1 MKRKLEKIKWI
12 RRSDMKSIITMLM
25 LGFLLMVINH
35 TIQGGDA
42 YAKSQSLPFKEQV
55 NKLEAIQNELASLH
69 KRLQDILSIPPE
81 KVASVPQ
88 SIVGKLKAMTNQIQ
102 TLEKHLQGIL
112 LTLQKDPTV
121 LPTGVEDMLHQI
133 WQYAYNIGYLARDG
147 GSFTKP
153 EPVVAALA
161 TLKQAIEGIYRPLIF
176 FINAGYFEWQTLY
189 YMNIYPMIVC
199 NDDGSMC
206 GQVTFETV
214 KSVMDG
220 TNALMYRSGSKIRVR
235 PRLTFVPGGIC
246 ETMFNSNCRLAPLI
260 KVVKTTLE
268 GESNPVEVLARLRFT
283 PHSYYYEIIHSG
295 DVNGDG
301 LIDEK
306 DANTLCAPWNEDE
319 WENIKALEGKIIQVY
334 EKAALVY
341 IRNGTQKVKWDNTHN
356 VWRHYR
362 HTYNASSCL
371 GLGILMNND
380 MGGADGNSFSHE
392 LGHYLCNPH
401 TFGSYIDPNSPKSI
415 YNQLR
420 EKIIEA
426 RDYLCSSKPSSC
438 NPYEIIKFAFDH
450 DDEHTYSGS
459 GVDKSLWYIEYNQA
473 AFEVDNYPVN
483 DTPADPG
490 PDVWTELYGDACL
503 YDKPSVTFNID
514 GILYEVKPDRT
525 NIMSYFKSCFP
536 NEARF
541 SPDQVKRAELT
552 VTELHRKPVTEIL
565 DVKTWR
571 NTKLVKIEDATTY
584 FRYNKQLKWSLS
596 PIWVNDSEQGQVK
609 RAVVGVRIFQKT
621 NEGGLHIELV
631 DPDGEIHTLQKPV
644 DNIHRA
650 RDLISSLFYV
660 NTTIKNG
667 MWVLRVAEEPNFS
680 GGLGSQEGYIY
691 DWQIQFERN

>member
-1 MKRKLEKIKWI
+1 
-12 RRSDMKSIITMLM
+12 MKSIIMALI

-35 TIQGGDA
+35 PILGADV
-42 YAKSQSLPFKEQV
+42 YAESRPLPFKEQV
-55 NKLEAIQNELASLH
+55 NKLEAIQNDLVSIH
-69 KRLQDILSIPPE
+69 RRLQDILSINPE

-121 LPTGVEDMLHQI
+121 LPTGVEDVLHHI

-161 TLKQAIEGIYRPLIF
+161 TLKQAIERIHRPLIF
-176 FINAGYFEWQTLY
+176 YINAGYFEWQTLY

-235 PRLTFVPGGIC
+235 PRLTYMPKGLW
-246 ETMFNSNCRLAPLI
+246 ETMFNSSCRLAPLI
-260 KVVKTTLE
+260 KVVETTLQ
-268 GESNPVEVLARLRFT
+268 GESNPVEVLARLHFT
-283 PHSYYYEIIHSG
+283 PNSYHYEIIESG
-295 DVNGDG
+295 DLNGDG

-306 DANTLCAPWNEDE
+306 DANTLCAPWNGDELEDK
-319 WENIKALEGKIIQVY
+319 KALEGKIIQ
-334 EKAALVY
+334 EDQKAALVY
-341 IRNGTQKVKWDNTHN
+341 IRGGTQKVKWDNTHN

-380 MGGADGNSFSHE
+380 MGGANGNSFSHE

-415 YNQLR
+415 YNQLE

-426 RDYLCSSKPSSC
+426 REYLCSSKPSSC
-438 NPYEIIKFAFDH
+438 NPDEIVKFAFDH
-450 DDEHTYSGS
+450 DDEHTYSGADTS
-459 GVDKSLWYIEYNQA
+459 YWYIAYNQA

-490 PDVWTELYGDACL
+490 PDVWTELYGDACF
-503 YDKPSVTFNID
+503 YGKPSVTFNID
-514 GILYEVKPDRT
+514 GVLYEVKPDRT

-552 VTELHRKPVTEIL
+552 VTELHRKPVTEVL

-571 NTKLVKIEDATTY
+571 NTKLVKIEDATSLPIFWDKT
-584 FRYNKQLKWSLS
+584 QLKWSLS
-596 PIWVNDSEQGQVK
+596 PIWVNDSEQDQVK
-609 RAVVGVRIFQKT
+609 RAVVGVKIFQKA
-621 NEGGLHIELV
+621 NEGGLHIELI
-631 DPDGEIHTLQKPV
+631 DPDGNIHSLQKPA
-644 DNIHRA
+644 DNIHREKN
-650 RDLISSLFYV
+650 RVSSLFYV
-660 NTTIKNG
+660 NTPIKNG
-667 MWVLRVAEEPNFS
+667 IWLLRVAEEPNFI
-680 GGLGSQEGYIY
+680 GGLGGLDLHEEGYIY
-691 DWQIQFERN
+691 DWQIQFETN